1 MNFQDLDLMNPV
13 WFKYLPTFLR
23 SRLEGRTYLQNVIS
37 NTGWQ
42 FADKI
47 VRMGVNLL
55 VGIWLA
61 RYLGP
66 EQFGIFSY
74 ALALVALV
82 APLASLGLE
91 DFVVRNIV
99 RDPECRDETLGTSFI
114 LCLAGGLVSIVVAI
128 GAILFLRPDDVLSHW
143 LVGIIAVGVLFQSFY
158 VIEYWFNS
166 QVQAKFIILARN
178 PVFLCCALL
187 KILLIVSEQPLIAF
201 AWVALVEVA
210 IGAIGLLITYST
222 RNMRVRDWRFRL
234 GTAKSLLSDSWP
246 HILTGLVFVVYL
258 RIDQV
263 MLGELSGSSE
273 VGVYSVAVRLAEV
286 WLFIPMAIFWSVFP
300 AIIEARATSEN
311 LMFERLQKFY
321 NLMAFLAY
329 AVALPV
335 TFLADWLVGTLFGEA
350 YLRAGMMLIL
360 LTWANV
366 FSSLD
371 IARNSF
377 LTSMNWTRLYFL
389 TVLLG
394 ATLNIS
400 LNYLLIPRFG
410 GNGAAFASLL
420 AYWFASHGSCF
431 LFRPLYK
438 TGMMMSKALVF
449 PKIW

>member
-1 MNFQDLDLMNPV
+1 MNQGWIRF
-13 WFKYLPTFLR
+13 LPTFFR
-23 SRLEGRTYLQNVIS
+23 DRLEGRAYLQNVVT

-47 VRMGVNLL
+47 VRMAIGLVVGV
-55 VGIWLA
+55 WMA

-74 ALALVALV
+74 ALALVALI

-99 RDPECRDETLGTSFI
+99 RDPGARDETLGTSFI
-114 LCLAGGLVSIVVAI
+114 LSLSSGLVSILVAI
-128 GAILFLRPDDVLSHW
+128 GVILFLRPDDTLSHW
-143 LVGIIAVGVLFQSFY
+143 LVGIIAVGAIFQSFY
-158 VIEYWFNS
+158 VIEHWFNS
-166 QVQAKFIILARN
+166 QVQAKFIVLARN
-178 PVFLCCALL
+178 PVFLFCSLL
-187 KILLIVSEQPLIAF
+187 KILLIINKQPLIAF
-201 AWVALVEVA
+201 AWVALLEVA
-210 IGAIGLLITYST
+210 MGSLGLIIAYSSLQK
-222 RNMRVRDWRFRL
+222 RVWDWRFKP
-234 GTAKSLLSDSWP
+234 GVAKSLLKDSWP
-246 HILTGLVFVVYL
+246 HLLSGVVIILYW

-263 MLGELSGSSE
+263 MLGEMIGSGE

-286 WLFIPMAIFWSVFP
+286 WMFIPMAIFWSVFP
-300 AIIEARATSEN
+300 AIIEARATSED

-329 AVALPV
+329 SVALPV

-377 LTSMNWTRLYFL
+377 LTSMNWTRLYFV

-394 ATLNIS
+394 ATLNIA

-438 TGMMMSKALVF
+438 TGMMMTKALVF